1 MGYFDQFESYQPQ
14 TNNTQNNTSYFD
26 QFESYTQDNNSLAQS
41 NVITQKD
48 NAPSLNQTVQA
59 PVNNTIT
66 NATPMK
72 QNSGWQNIGN
82 AISNATK
89 DLREHPIKTIGR
101 SAKDLFLGLGQQVTD
116 NFKNS
121 WNNGLSSIPGN
132 ISSFAQG
139 AADIIP
145 QLVGGLAK
153 GGASLVNQYNGTQMD
168 ERWNQ
173 PSAEKYTVD
182 NFKQYLE
189 DVNNKKVNPLSA
201 AWNMTPKSLEDLSR
215 FGAMI
220 TGNDYGNK
228 VANALNEQKEQ
239 YPLADFAGSMIA
251 PIGAIGAGANA
262 SKAARLANAA
272 EKAKSLGKL
281 EKAKILEQQSK
292 LASKKEALV
301 ALNKSGMLGG
311 AFGTLGDYDNAEEM
325 LQGIGNGY
333 LAGNIIHGAVGGT
346 KFAYNKAKPY
356 IKDASYKILPKET
369 QDNIKQYAED
379 YSKLGKIIEKVNAKS
394 ADLLTEEDIQ
404 YLKNIGLTEQEVSK
418 FSDAVRRGVVLD
430 QGEVLD
436 AVKNIKEYEDSKRK
450 GQTVTR
456 SQEYADEFFGN
467 KEKRDQKEA
476 KQFFDNL
483 LKEESKPEETKAVK
497 TETIEPDVLPEY
509 KQTSENTVEQ
519 SKVKPWNTEKLPH
532 LTAEEAE
539 QANIKAQQDRWN
551 KRRQE
556 KAQVADANI
565 EPDTLPEYKQTQEN
579 TIQTK
584 DDLSPVKSEPDIN
597 TPNDIKTL
605 ENEHLDKPQ
614 DKKIEQEKPELKDN
628 QYIDENGNIITR
640 LESGEAEGSDSS
652 YLYEKKLSGKFGTN
666 KLDKDN
672 AIINDNTERE
682 SVGLHEDKP
691 IDLEP
696 TDTKSLRAEIDKMN
710 EEDFQKRSK
719 IVEEYLPDIKENES
733 QIDGITKRYLGTTG
747 IYKIPSDLNPNT
759 KGKIAKVPVKLSN
772 GETVMR
778 DTYVQN
784 YKGLAH
790 RLRSPEKLQNVH
802 KTIDALTNLPQ
813 SVEVRNALTHIYKQA
828 PNSIKKYIDKQIKD
842 KGLKYNLDSSIELKS
857 KRQVQEI
864 AKSKNTPKTRIGDVS
879 NRIVEKA
886 KVLAKKFEHKKDSI
900 NAATKQHLAHLKEAT
915 DAYPAQDYVS
925 MNKELNDYFT
935 PSERGLLGESNII
948 FVNNLAEKGT
958 ASPYIYDIVVRS
970 LETDG
975 VTARAKEDIQSTI
988 RHEGRHACDFRI
1000 LDKLKNDNPIK
1011 KFIGK
1016 YNEEYQNAK
1025 TELNT
1030 LEQQAGKI
1038 FADGLLKNENAFKE
1052 IGGKIVD
1059 NSLTLD
1065 NVDYY
1070 KNIVDNEFGKGSDE
1084 AKLFNKYL
1092 DDWAT
1097 YYSHPLESRAF
1108 QASKGIKVTGDLIDE
1123 LTRFFTKR
1131 YGTEFIADMSGF
1143 GLRPSNGQN
1152 AGNISGVRGSKTEVQ
1167 GVLHESSNGSRRE
1180 EELPESQ
1187 VAKTDGQNKESVQEE
1202 VKLDLGDDRYDE
1214 HGNLK
1219 RGSFFDAEA
1228 PDFTKQDP
1236 LSWYDKLP
1244 ENHKKTLNDLLG
1256 EKVAKIY
1263 SKAVDIT
1270 QSTEDILTNKLKVLN
1285 DGRRFNELVNEYA
1298 STVFE
1303 KRIEDL
1309 TPKERA
1315 MAKTNVEAM
1324 MISEGAKENLY
1335 SKVLPSGDGSDSLHW
1350 FTKEKQDAL
1359 FGSKKG
1365 YTKAI
1370 TDVKKFMADIMVR
1383 QKRYDAINEMVDFAV
1398 KHFGKPIEMTGKF
1411 DIKDVALY
1419 EPVNPDLLKMTAFKG
1434 GSKSMYKTM
1443 MNGADAIK
1451 KAFNGEDMMNEMLAL
1466 YNDAGVA
1473 KVMLPKYVVN
1483 ALFNNSGES
1492 LKMRGKRYG
1501 KLELAKG
1508 SIGAVLDVRNHFFKR
1523 RVLGLSPRWF
1533 VGNRIGNYL
1542 MMTKDYDNPL
1552 EFAKDFV
1559 SAMKLADNKLPS
1571 GVLDSNILDAA
1582 ETVKTTQKFTG
1593 YKPIDDTI
1601 NLLSGKLYDI
1611 QELRSMK
1618 ASLQKTIG
1626 LINTKI
1632 SNKKVFED
1640 KLKEVNSA
1648 IVKASLSNAAATVPH
1663 LVDKLINFNFK
1674 INDAFEKHERKMIYI
1689 NKSRK
1694 AYKEHAVDKKEVKRV
1709 GSNIIKQTEIL
1720 DWMDKNPKAKA
1731 EVKEEIFRTLGDYN
1745 NLTNIERG
1753 LTRRAIPFVKW
1764 IKAITRN
1771 TADYVK
1777 NSPEKA
1783 AILLYELKRFVDSN
1797 ADKADWQKFSIDL
1810 GNGYII
1816 NLDRLLPHNTIKEM
1830 GDAGDILNMLNPA
1843 IKESIEVTAKGG
1855 RKLFHNSEIKN
1866 SRYTDDKYY
1875 VKDNQRDKYIAQR
1888 RMFDRKKQE
1897 YVKDKNGEYKTTL
1910 PITTRAGYV
1919 GTQWINDMYPIMEN
1933 NLVSAPEVV
1942 SAFINKGMPM
1952 QGKYDVGWG
1961 RFNDGDSVDDRV
1973 GIKKSQRADKRKVT
1987 EYDLPQYLAKK
1998 VIPVQKAIYKNP
2010 DRMTP
2015 EEKEKYYKMIEKAQ
2029 KAKKGK
2035 LYW

>member
-1 MGYFDQFESYQPQ
+1 MVNNELG
-14 TNNTQNNTSYFD
+14 NNTR
-26 QFESYTQDNNSLAQS
+26 ESN
-41 NVITQKD
+41 
-48 NAPSLNQTVQA
+48 
-59 PVNNTIT
+59 
-66 NATPMK
+66 
-72 QNSGWQNIGN
+72 
-82 AISNATK
+82 
-89 DLREHPIKTIGR
+89 
-101 SAKDLFLGLGQQVTD
+101 
-116 NFKNS
+116 
-121 WNNGLSSIPGN
+121 
-132 ISSFAQG
+132 
-139 AADIIP
+139 
-145 QLVGGLAK
+145 
-153 GGASLVNQYNGTQMD
+153 LVN
-168 ERWNQ
+168 
-173 PSAEKYTVD
+173 
-182 NFKQYLE
+182 
-189 DVNNKKVNPLSA
+189 
-201 AWNMTPKSLEDLSR
+201 
-215 FGAMI
+215 
-220 TGNDYGNK
+220 
-228 VANALNEQKEQ
+228 
-239 YPLADFAGSMIA
+239 
-251 PIGAIGAGANA
+251 
-262 SKAARLANAA
+262 
-272 EKAKSLGKL
+272 
-281 EKAKILEQQSK
+281 
-292 LASKKEALV
+292 
-301 ALNKSGMLGG
+301 
-311 AFGTLGDYDNAEEM
+311 
-325 LQGIGNGY
+325 
-333 LAGNIIHGAVGGT
+333 
-346 KFAYNKAKPY
+346 
-356 IKDASYKILPKET
+356 
-369 QDNIKQYAED
+369 
-379 YSKLGKIIEKVNAKS
+379 
-394 ADLLTEEDIQ
+394 
-404 YLKNIGLTEQEVSK
+404 
-418 FSDAVRRGVVLD
+418 
-430 QGEVLD
+430 
-436 AVKNIKEYEDSKRK
+436 
-450 GQTVTR
+450 
-456 SQEYADEFFGN
+456 
-467 KEKRDQKEA
+467 
-476 KQFFDNL
+476 
-483 LKEESKPEETKAVK
+483 
-497 TETIEPDVLPEY
+497 
-509 KQTSENTVEQ
+509 
-519 SKVKPWNTEKLPH
+519 
-532 LTAEEAE
+532 
-539 QANIKAQQDRWN
+539 
-551 KRRQE
+551 
-556 KAQVADANI
+556 
-565 EPDTLPEYKQTQEN
+565 
-579 TIQTK
+579 
-584 DDLSPVKSEPDIN
+584 
-597 TPNDIKTL
+597 
-605 ENEHLDKPQ
+605 
-614 DKKIEQEKPELKDN
+614 EL
-628 QYIDENGNIITR
+628 
-640 LESGEAEGSDSS
+640 
-652 YLYEKKLSGKFGTN
+652 
-666 KLDKDN
+666 
-672 AIINDNTERE
+672 
-682 SVGLHEDKP
+682 
-691 IDLEP
+691 
-696 TDTKSLRAEIDKMN
+696 
-710 EEDFQKRSK
+710 
-719 IVEEYLPDIKENES
+719 
-733 QIDGITKRYLGTTG
+733 
-747 IYKIPSDLNPNT
+747 
-759 KGKIAKVPVKLSN
+759 
-772 GETVMR
+772 
-778 DTYVQN
+778 
-784 YKGLAH
+784 
-790 RLRSPEKLQNVH
+790 
-802 KTIDALTNLPQ
+802 
-813 SVEVRNALTHIYKQA
+813 
-828 PNSIKKYIDKQIKD
+828 
-842 KGLKYNLDSSIELKS
+842 LDSYAI
-857 KRQVQEI
+857 
-864 AKSKNTPKTRIGDVS
+864 
-879 NRIVEKA
+879 
-886 KVLAKKFEHKKDSI
+886 
-900 NAATKQHLAHLKEAT
+900 
-915 DAYPAQDYVS
+915 
-925 MNKELNDYFT
+925 YF
-935 PSERGLLGESNII
+935 
-948 FVNNLAEKGT
+948 
-958 ASPYIYDIVVRS
+958 
-970 LETDG
+970 
-975 VTARAKEDIQSTI
+975 
-988 RHEGRHACDFRI
+988 
-1000 LDKLKNDNPIK
+1000 
-1011 KFIGK
+1011 
-1016 YNEEYQNAK
+1016 
-1025 TELNT
+1025 
-1030 LEQQAGKI
+1030 
-1038 FADGLLKNENAFKE
+1038 
-1052 IGGKIVD
+1052 
-1059 NSLTLD
+1059 
-1065 NVDYY
+1065 
-1070 KNIVDNEFGKGSDE
+1070 
-1084 AKLFNKYL
+1084 
-1092 DDWAT
+1092 
-1097 YYSHPLESRAF
+1097 SHPLETRAF
-1108 QASKGIKVTGDLIDE
+1108 KASNNIKVTGDLIDE

-1131 YGTEFIADMSGF
+1131 YGTEFTTSMSEYRASRDSGRPHENNSRVGESDRRAQGNVQKDTGRSEQRKTTVDNADVE
-1143 GLRPSNGQN
+1143 L
-1152 AGNISGVRGSKTEVQ
+1152 
-1167 GVLHESSNGSRRE
+1167 ES
-1180 EELPESQ
+1180 
-1187 VAKTDGQNKESVQEE
+1187 
-1202 VKLDLGDDRYDE
+1202 LDEALGDRYDE

-1219 RGSFFDAEA
+1219 KSSGYIELEN
-1228 PDFTKQDP
+1228 PENFTKSTEEAAKANP
-1236 LSWYDKLP
+1236 LGWYDKLP

-1335 SKVLPSGDGSDSLHW
+1335 SKVLPNIEGSDRLHW

-1451 KAFNGEDMMNEMLAL
+1451 KAFNGEDMMNEMLSL

-1559 SAMKLADNKLPS
+1559 SAMKLADDKLPS

-1593 YKPIDDTI
+1593 YKPIDDAI

-1632 SNKKVFED
+1632 SNKKVLED

-1674 INDAFEKHERKMIYI
+1674 INDAFEKHERKMIYL

-1694 AYKEHAVDKKEVKRV
+1694 AYKENAVDKKEVKRV

-1771 TADYVK
+1771 TAGYVK

-1888 RMFDRKKQE
+1888 RMFDRKEQE

-1961 RFNDGDSVDDRV
+1961 RFNDGDSVDNRV

>member
-14 TNNTQNNTSYFD
+14 ANNAQNNTSYFD

-66 NATPMK
+66 NATPIK

-89 DLREHPIKTIGR
+89 DLREHPIKTIGK

-153 GGASLVNQYNGTQMD
+153 GSASLVNQYNGTQMD

-189 DVNNKKVNPLSA
+189 DVNNENTNPISA

-228 VANALNEQKEQ
+228 VANTLNEQKEQ

-436 AVKNIKEYEDSKRK
+436 AVKNIKEYEDSKKK

-456 SQEYADEFFGN
+456 SQEYADEFFEN
-467 KEKRDQKEA
+467 KEKRDQREA

-483 LKEESKPEETKAVK
+483 LKEESKPEETRAVK

-509 KQTSENTVEQ
+509 KQTSENTIEQ
-519 SKVKPWNTEKLPH
+519 SKAKPWNTEKLPH

-551 KRRQE
+551 NRRQE

-605 ENEHLDKPQ
+605 ENEPLNKPQ
-614 DKKIEQEKPELKDN
+614 DENIKLDFNLSKSQSMKHEIKAGIEHPSVKMDESKVTKLESGVAEGVEEGNKDLYTLRTRPQRNTNSLDSDNYVTESPQEQIANDIKYNEKGGEVDLKEWNKDLAPEDSWSLNKEIEVAEKTVTNKLKDN
-628 QYIDENGNIITR
+628 EQALKFINAKAKKEFGVDKLLNTAESPALQKALSNPNKKFAITSFVKQLCKMPQSKQTARALQVLDMNAPQSIKNIIQAEMKKNN
-640 LESGEAEGSDSS
+640 LNYDMSSVKYSNKEAR
-652 YLYEKKLSGKFGTN
+652 
-666 KLDKDN
+666 
-672 AIINDNTERE
+672 I
-682 SVGLHEDKP
+682 
-691 IDLEP
+691 
-696 TDTKSLRAEIDKMN
+696 
-710 EEDFQKRSK
+710 
-719 IVEEYLPDIKENES
+719 
-733 QIDGITKRYLGTTG
+733 
-747 IYKIPSDLNPNT
+747 
-759 KGKIAKVPVKLSN
+759 
-772 GETVMR
+772 
-778 DTYVQN
+778 
-784 YKGLAH
+784 
-790 RLRSPEKLQNVH
+790 
-802 KTIDALTNLPQ
+802 
-813 SVEVRNALTHIYKQA
+813 
-828 PNSIKKYIDKQIKD
+828 
-842 KGLKYNLDSSIELKS
+842 
-857 KRQVQEI
+857 
-864 AKSKNTPKTRIGDVS
+864 KSKNLDTPQ
-879 NRIVEKA
+879 NRTKESRNHIISKA
-886 KVLAKKFEHKKDSI
+886 SV
-900 NAATKQHLAHLKEAT
+900 LKEKFVDRVQDINNAVTEFIGYLNKAT
-915 DAYPAQDYVS
+915 DSYNAKDFLAR
-925 MNKELNDYFT
+925 NKELHDYFT
-935 PSERGLLGESNII
+935 PAERGMLGESNIV
-948 FVNNLAEKGT
+948 FVDKLGDKGK
-958 ASPYIYDIVVRS
+958 ASNAIYDVVVKN
-970 LETDG
+970 LEADG
-975 VTARAKEDIQSTI
+975 VTKRTKESLFETI
-988 RHEGRHACDFRI
+988 RHELRHICDFRT

-1123 LTRFFTKR
+1123 LTRFFTRR
-1131 YGTEFIADMSGF
+1131 YGTEFITDMSGF

-1167 GVLHESSNGSRRE
+1167 GVLHESSKRSRGE

-1219 RGSFFDAEA
+1219 RGSFFDAET

-1309 TPKERA
+1309 TPKERT

-1335 SKVLPSGDGSDSLHW
+1335 SKVLPSGEGSDSLHW

-1451 KAFNGEDMMNEMLAL
+1451 KAFNGENMMNEMLAL

-1559 SAMKLADNKLPS
+1559 SAMKLADDRLPS

-1593 YKPIDDTI
+1593 YKPIDDAI

-1618 ASLQKTIG
+1618 TSLQKTIG

-1674 INDAFEKHERKMIYI
+1674 VNDAFEKHERKMIYL

-1694 AYKEHAVDKKEVKRV
+1694 AYKENAVDKKEIKRV

-1771 TADYVK
+1771 TAGYVK